1 MPLRRG
7 SRISPTDAP
16 RFRMRSMNLVK
27 KLMSWW
33 RGPTDPETLASE
45 AERQRLEAR
54 RETIKV
60 SQSLPAKQ
68 TGASLLSAPTPD
80 LLDPESEDSHRS
92 G

>member
-1 MPLRRG
+1 MK
-7 SRISPTDAP
+7 
-16 RFRMRSMNLVK
+16 LVK

-45 AERQRLEAR
+45 AEKQRQEAR
-54 RETIKV
+54 RETIKI
-60 SQSLPAKQ
+60 SQGFVGKQ

-80 LLDPESEDSHRS
+80 LLDPESKDSHKS